1 MLKISII
8 IATYRRAAQLTE
20 TLRRFPIEPMRR
32 FGAELVLVGS
42 APDDETAA
50 VIEAYA
56 ARSPF
61 PVKTAMA
68 EAPGFAHAQNV
79 GLSMSEGELIVFTDD
94 DCYVAEDYLEAL
106 LHRFDPR
113 LFQYGM
119 GEVGLVNHDD
129 DPRIANTA
137 WWPFPDKVII
147 PPRSLVAPGTIQ
159 GANMFFLREV
169 LEATGGIRH
178 VGVHESN
185 DIMTAYLA
193 SRAGYTGA
201 LIRGPKVLHDH
212 GRKRGSAEAQR
223 VVDIYATIA
232 GAYFAQL
239 AAIGTPGVFDLWKT
253 SVREGG
259 PVDLRKLEIEFR
271 AAADEIAWLRESQEA
286 AAQARLA
293 AA

>member
-8 IATYRRAAQLTE
+8 IATYRRAAQLAE
-20 TLRRFPIEPMRR
+20 TLRRFPTEPMRR

-56 ARSPF
+56 AHSPF

-94 DCYVAEDYLEAL
+94 DCYLPEDYLATL
-106 LHRFDPR
+106 LARFDPR
-113 LFQYGM
+113 EAQYGM
-119 GEVGLVNHDD
+119 GEIALFNADD
-129 DPRIANTA
+129 DPRIANTT
-137 WWPFPDKVII
+137 WWTFPDKLIV
-147 PPRSLVAPGTIQ
+147 PPRSIVAPGTIQ

-178 VGVHESN
+178 VGAHESN

-193 SRAGYTGA
+193 SRAGYTGV
-201 LIRGPKVLHDH
+201 LIRGPKVFHDH
-212 GRKRGSAEAQR
+212 GRKRGSPEAQR
-223 VVDIYATIA
+223 VADIYAAIT

-239 AAIGTPGVFDLWKT
+239 AAIGTPGVFDLWKGG
-253 SVREGG
+253 VPEGG